1 MPPKKLT
8 PNGRAAEPA
17 GAKATPA
24 KRTATKA
31 KAKPA
36 PKKSTST
43 TKYVR
48 NIRGVDVRV
57 TFDSGRRIQLNARGQ
72 RNDMAAISKE
82 ELDDPIFLDN
92 LGMLYEIISSAE
104 ATKIREK
111 QMTNASSLATPR
123 PEDILT
129 DPLGNK
135 GQFTGLTPSNDEIS
149 ITIGQ
154 LNETEG
160 RNNEEKSIEVTRSVQ
175 PERANVPGSS
185 LDEYGKPISIAPL
198 PPISE
203 RE

>member
-8 PNGRAAEPA
+8 PNGQGAEPA
-17 GAKATPA
+17 GAKAIPA
-24 KRTATKA
+24 KRTAT

-48 NIRGVDVRV
+48 NVRGVDVRV

-92 LGMLYEIISSAE
+92 LGTLYEVISAAD

-135 GQFTGLTPSNDEIS
+135 GEFTGLTPSNEDIS

-154 LNETEG
+154 LNEVSG

-175 PERANVPGSS
+175 PARANVPGSS

>member
-8 PNGRAAEPA
+8 PNGKGAEPA
-17 GAKATPA
+17 GAKAIPA

-36 PKKSTST
+36 PRKSTST

-48 NIRGVDVRV
+48 NVRGVDVRV

-72 RNDMAAISKE
+72 RNDMTAISKD

-92 LGMLYEIISSAE
+92 LGVLYEVISSTE
-104 ATKIREK
+104 ANKIREK

-135 GQFTGLTPSNDEIS
+135 GEFTGLTPSNEDIS

-154 LNETEG
+154 LNETSG
-160 RNNEEKSIEVTRSVQ
+160 RSNEEKSIEVTRSVQ

-185 LDEYGKPISIAPL
+185 LDQYGKPISIAPL